1 MLLIFHTDFEQ
12 DFVADVS
19 THLGTYLLLTYQLI
33 CFVAHIHKLA
43 IEENNHNSNTLNTLT
58 QDQAYYFSYL
68 IARKL

>member
-33 CFVAHIHKLA
+33 CFVAQIHKLA
-43 IEENNHNSNTLNTLT
+43 IEEKNHNSNTLNTLT

>member
-12 DFVADVS
+12 EFVAYVS
-19 THLGTYLLLTYQLI
+19 THLGTYLLLPYQLI
-33 CFVAHIHKLA
+33 CFAAHIHKLA